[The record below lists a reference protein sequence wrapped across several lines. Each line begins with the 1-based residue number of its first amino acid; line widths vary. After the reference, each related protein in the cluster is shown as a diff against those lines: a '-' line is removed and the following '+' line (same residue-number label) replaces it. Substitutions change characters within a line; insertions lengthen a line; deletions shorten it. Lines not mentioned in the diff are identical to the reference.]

1 MDPSPLPSSSPPAS
15 PFRPSTAV
23 SGLLF
28 HKSSLLLLTG
38 ILLLSAWG
46 GLVTLVV
53 PLSLV
58 LAAAL
63 LAKFWARLSLVQ
75 VSAKRTVKENRLFP
89 GDQTEIR
96 LEVANRKLLPLPWVE
111 IEDAIPPQ
119 LLAENLPPSAHRPD
133 CGSLL
138 RSSSLLWYRRTKWKY
153 SLRAGKRGFYSLG
166 PLRLTS
172 GDLFG
177 FYRRR
182 IDFPQPESMIVYPKI
197 FPIPSF
203 SPPSLFPLGDI
214 RSQKRI
220 FQDPVRPIGLREY
233 QPFDSLRSIH
243 WKASGRSQRLQ
254 VKIFE
259 PTATLQASLFLG
271 ADSYQGNGG
280 FQEEP
285 FEWGISLTASL
296 AHHFIA
302 QGIPTGLFANGRSI
316 DSGQPAQ
323 ILPGGR
329 PEQILMIL
337 EALAKLTSRVVEPL
351 EIFLQKERMAL
362 AQGTTLVF
370 VLHRISEPMLWQV
383 QELKEA
389 GYKLAVLL
397 SGEQETSELDETV
410 IKKWAKPAET
420 PFPFSPGGRI

>member
-1 MDPSPLPSSSPPAS
+1 MKSDLHLSKKTDRQGRAFSTPS
-15 PFRPSTAV
+15 
-23 SGLLF
+23 GYLF
-28 HKSSLLLLTG
+28 HGGSLLAAGGVLF
-38 ILLLSAWG
+38 LSAWG

-75 VSAKRTVKENRLFP
+75 VSAKRTVKETRLFP

-119 LLAENLPPSAHRPD
+119 LLAENLPPSAHRPG

-182 IDFPQPESMIVYPKI
+182 VDFPQPAFMIVYPKI

-233 QPFDSLRSIH
+233 QPFDSLRHIH

-271 ADSYQGNGG
+271 ADSYQENGG

-337 EALAKLTSRVVEPL
+337 EALAKLTSQVVEPL
-351 EIFLQKERMAL
+351 ETFLQKERKTL
-362 AQGTTLVF
+362 AQGATLVF
-370 VLHRISEPMLWQV
+370 VLHRISKPMLWQF

-397 SGEQETSELDETV
+397 SGEQETSGLDETV
-410 IKKWAKPAET
+410 IKKWAKPPET
-420 PFPFSPGGRI
+420 PSPFARRGRL

>member
-351 EIFLQKERMAL
+351 ETFLQKERMAL

-397 SGEQETSELDETV
+397 SGEQETSGLDGTV

-420 PFPFSPGGRI
+420 PFPFSPGGRL

>member
-271 ADSYQGNGG
+271 ADSYQENGG